1 MSAQLQCVVPVSL
14 SDGMPASDLEDRRE
28 GELYLLGPLKI
39 QNGLPGT
46 GELVIG
52 MAGCARKG
60 PVGTEM
66 VSAISQG

>member
-1 MSAQLQCVVPVSL
+1 
-14 SDGMPASDLEDRRE
+14 MPASDLEDRRE